1 VTGCINPLI
10 WQEMQKIMNKI
21 IPHILKWSI
30 IVSILIALIT
40 LVSLKFEYQKLANA
54 DVAILCCDDCLNSEM
69 LSIKENKDS
78 LSVFFYKQY
87 TANKVKTIKFKFET
101 LRNGS
106 PVYILDIDRKNQLAF
121 VLFKSGNI
129 TARNLNEKTWVDI
142 KYLCK

>member
-1 VTGCINPLI
+1 
-10 WQEMQKIMNKI
+10 MNKI

-54 DVAILCCDDCLNSEM
+54 DVAILCCDDCSNSEM

>member
-1 VTGCINPLI
+1 
-10 WQEMQKIMNKI
+10 MQKIMNKI

-54 DVAILCCDDCLNSEM
+54 DVAILCCDDCSNSEM

-87 TANKVKTIKFKFET
+87 TANKVKTINFKFET

>member
-1 VTGCINPLI
+1 
-10 WQEMQKIMNKI
+10 MQKIMNKI
-21 IPHILKWSI
+21 IPHIFKWSL

-54 DVAILCCDDCLNSEM
+54 DVAILCCDDCSNSEM

-106 PVYILDIDRKNQLAF
+106 PV
-121 VLFKSGNI
+121 
-129 TARNLNEKTWVDI
+129 
-142 KYLCK
+142 

>member
-1 VTGCINPLI
+1 
-10 WQEMQKIMNKI
+10 MNKI

-54 DVAILCCDDCLNSEM
+54 DVAILCCDDCSNSEM

-87 TANKVKTIKFKFET
+87 TANKVKTINFKFET

>member
-1 VTGCINPLI
+1 
-10 WQEMQKIMNKI
+10 MNKI
-21 IPHILKWSI
+21 IPHVFKWSI

-54 DVAILCCDDCLNSEM
+54 DVAILCCDDCSNSEM